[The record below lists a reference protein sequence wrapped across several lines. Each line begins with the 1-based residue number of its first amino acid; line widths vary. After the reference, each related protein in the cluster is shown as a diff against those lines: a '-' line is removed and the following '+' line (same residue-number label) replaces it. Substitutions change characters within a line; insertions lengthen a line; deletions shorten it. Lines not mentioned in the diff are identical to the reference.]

1 MATGTIDKLWV
12 QTINATRGHLSDVK
26 LRYCVNHITPTC
38 WNDDYTILRKFSGCI
53 MSGYNVLKAAFEG
66 PFSLQFQ
73 GSPKTLC
80 QNSVKYRSWYFL
92 FFSDSRYKFFS
103 GFPPS
108 S

>member
-38 WNDDYTILRKFSGCI
+38 WNDDYTILCKFSGCI
-53 MSGYNVLKAAFEG
+53 MSGYKLLEGAF
-66 PFSLQFQ
+66 PLQFP
-73 GSPKTLC
+73 GSPKTPG
-80 QNSVKYRSWYFL
+80 QNSVKYRSWYFAS
-92 FFSDSRYKFFS
+92 FSDCRYKFFS

-108 S
+108 F